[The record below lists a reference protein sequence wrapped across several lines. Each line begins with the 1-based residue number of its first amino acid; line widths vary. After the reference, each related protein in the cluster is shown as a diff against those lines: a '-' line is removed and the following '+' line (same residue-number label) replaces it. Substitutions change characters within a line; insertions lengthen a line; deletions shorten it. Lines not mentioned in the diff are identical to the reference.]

1 MSVRIRMQTSFSS
14 TDYEIGGF
22 LFFFFL
28 HGATCRSPLHN
39 CYSSPFHTD
48 PQMADFWY
56 LSHFVLRRKTRI
68 CLRSTKWYWMP
79 LPAGNVNL
87 KSQELNIL
95 NKWSVFSRTV
105 LVSISILINGNL
117 SGYSLTG
124 KGMKRRNNLSAGGDS
139 QHTSQVWPAQT
150 VFQKRCSNFH
160 QRQQIRTPFS
170 VRKDMIKLVL

>member
-22 LFFFFL
+22 LFFFFFCMVQL
-28 HGATCRSPLHN
+28 VGVLYITATVVHSIQTLKWQT
-39 CYSSPFHTD
+39 FD
-48 PQMADFWY
+48 M
-56 LSHFVLRRKTRI
+56 SHFVLRRKTRI